1 MIKIIKKNNRG
12 PAQYRRRKSSGS
24 GFVILFA
31 VTLSSVLLAIALGV
45 ANISLKEIKFG
56 TSAKNTNDAFFAAD
70 SGIEYVLY
78 NDKSGSLNYVPPA
91 GGEAEWDI
99 VVSGTG
105 SSGTSCAKVHIYKN
119 NFNTA
124 IPVVTN
130 IVSRGYDVG
139 DATCESTNSNRVERE
154 IEVNY

>member
-1 MIKIIKKNNRG
+1 
-12 PAQYRRRKSSGS
+12 
-24 GFVILFA
+24 
-31 VTLSSVLLAIALGV
+31 
-45 ANISLKEIKFG
+45 LKEIKFG

-91 GGEAEWDI
+91 GGEDEWDI
-99 VVSGTG
+99 VVPGTG

-124 IPVVTN
+124 IPVVTE
-130 IVSRGYDVG
+130 IVSKGYSVG
-139 DATCESTNSNRVERE
+139 DEFCESENPDRVERE